1 HIHSFPTRR
10 SSDLDREPFHASPNA
25 CSLCLCLNA
34 LQRLSHI
41 RLCIR
46 KGGGAATIFH
56 GSRHTTLTSS
66 FPVARRP
73 RSGRVEVVHGPF
85 VSYTHPA
92 ACHFEHLHD
101 LRVVWPPEIRQ
112 QAAHHR
118 HSCELGHC
126 VHRVLLCGARKPSWT
141 LSL

>member
-1 HIHSFPTRR
+1 HPGALWPARCREADAKARHRYSCPRPALMPVQNR
-10 SSDLDREPFHASPNA
+10 APPPSPDREPFHASPNA
-25 CSLCLCLNA
+25 FSLCLCLNA

-56 GSRHTTLTSS
+56 GSRHTTITSS

-85 VSYTHPA
+85 VSYTH
-92 ACHFEHLHD
+92 
-101 LRVVWPPEIRQ
+101 
-112 QAAHHR
+112 
-118 HSCELGHC
+118 S
-126 VHRVLLCGARKPSWT
+126 
-141 LSL
+141 